1 MNKTITQLKE
11 QVTGAVKPSIK
22 SATWILKLMIPIM
35 LGVSLLD
42 YYGVIAFIS
51 QYTAPLFNLIGL
63 DGKAA
68 FVFITSSLAN
78 IYSAIGVMALFDFS
92 FREATIMASI
102 CLISHNLI
110 IEGIIQ
116 SRSGVTFWGITLLR
130 IVSGLF
136 CGYILNLI
144 IPDTFNGSLYL
155 EVVAAKSDTLLGV
168 IESWAITTLYL
179 SVKVILIIF
188 GLNILQ
194 NLLRAY
200 NLITLLTSALSPII
214 TLLGLPRSTTFLWI
228 VANTLGLAYGGAV
241 IVDEISKGEI
251 TDDEAS
257 LLNISISQTHSLV
270 EDTILFVLIGISVW
284 WLILPRLTLSII
296 TVWCERGLRKLRPAK
311 G

>member
-1 MNKTITQLKE
+1 MDKRLSLIKE
-11 QVTGAVKPSIK
+11 QVIGAVKPSIK

-35 LGVSLLD
+35 LAVSLLD

-51 QYTAPLFNLIGL
+51 QYTTPLFNMIGL

-116 SRSGVTFWGITLLR
+116 SRSGVTVWGMTSLR
-130 IVSGLF
+130 IISALF

-144 IPDTFNGSLYL
+144 LPENLSGTLNLEVVTTQADSLVELLQIWATTSLYL
-155 EVVAAKSDTLLGV
+155 G
-168 IESWAITTLYL
+168 
-179 SVKVILIIF
+179 VKVILIIY
-188 GLNILQ
+188 GLNVLQ

-200 NLITLLTSALSPII
+200 NLIKLLTRLLSPII
-214 TLLGLPRSTTFLWI
+214 TILGLPRSTTFLWI

-241 IVDEISKGEI
+241 IVNEISKGEI
-251 TDDEAS
+251 THAEAS

-270 EDTILFVLIGISVW
+270 EDTILFVLIGIGVW

-296 TVWCERGLRKLRPAK
+296 TVWCERGLRKLR
-311 G
+311 